1 MLIATKK
8 LTIIRTNDRSR
19 DIFLCLKQRLLL
31 QLDKQAR
38 LTIRVLLF
46 LFLIVKSEVNKT
58 ENPSK
63 DALDKTENYAKHKLC
78 KL

>member
-46 LFLIVKSEVNKT
+46 LFLIVKSEVKANRET
-58 ENPSK
+58 VPLSS
-63 DALDKTENYAKHKLC
+63 
-78 KL
+78 